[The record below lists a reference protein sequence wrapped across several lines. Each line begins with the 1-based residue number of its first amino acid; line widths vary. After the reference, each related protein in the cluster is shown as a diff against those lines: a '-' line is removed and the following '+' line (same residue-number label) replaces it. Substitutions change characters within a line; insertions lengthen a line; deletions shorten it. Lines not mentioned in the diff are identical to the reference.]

1 MGPWWPELSHPSDP
15 LEFVV
20 SGEGPDAGLSELR
33 VLSSKMPETVKM
45 SSHGDGAPQGK
56 TQNQERGLP
65 NSSPT
70 PLTLCFSGAP
80 DSISPPQNK
89 SDSKSGE

>member
-1 MGPWWPELSHPSDP
+1 MGPWWPELSHPTDP

-45 SSHGDGAPQGK
+45 SSHGDGA
-56 TQNQERGLP
+56 
-65 NSSPT
+65 
-70 PLTLCFSGAP
+70 
-80 DSISPPQNK
+80 
-89 SDSKSGE
+89 